1 MGYQINELFNQMNN
15 LGLTF
20 RRGVSGELEVAGNTA
35 LLTDAIKQAIAEH
48 HGTILACTPELPANA
63 IRRQLDEFT
72 IWLQQF
78 AWWAQPRYLHS
89 IDKRLAEAVDTQNL
103 QTVAHQIEALRE
115 EIDGINWAAE
125 ILPRAYETEAKHA
138 ISSGAGSAEDSA
150 DGDEIPF

>member
-63 IRRQLDEFT
+63 IRQQLDEFAL
-72 IWLQQF
+72 WLRQF
-78 AWWAQPRYLHS
+78 AWWAQQRYLDC
-89 IDKRLAEAVDTQNL
+89 IDQRLAEAVDTQNQ
-103 QTVAHQIEALRE
+103 QTVAQQIESLRQ

-125 ILPRAYETEAKHA
+125 ILPRAYEAEAKHA
-138 ISSGAGSAEDSA
+138 IAAGAGPAEDPE
-150 DGDEIPF
+150 DGGGLPF